1 MRTLLTRDDFREA
14 VFKRDGYHCLFCE
27 ETQGLDAHHIIERRL
42 FSDGG
47 YYIDNGVTLCQK
59 HHLLAESTELSCDA
73 IRTMAGIIDVVLPED
88 FYDDC
93 SYDKWGNI
101 HIGKLRTK
109 GPLFFD
115 ENVQKII
122 KGDFTD
128 YVKYPRTYHLPWTGC
143 ITKDDRVLKNVDH
156 FIGRE
161 VVVTEKLDGENSN
174 LYTDYFHARSLDGN
188 DHWTQNWLKS
198 FHAGFGYEIPKGWR
212 VCGEN
217 LYAKHSIKYVDLKTY
232 FFCFSIWND
241 KNICLSWD
249 DTIEWCSLLGVE
261 HVPVIYRGIFDE
273 ETIKSIQIDTGTKE
287 GYVVRV
293 CDSFAYGEFSK
304 SIAKFVRRN
313 HVQDTVHNWR
323 RGKIDKN
330 ELEIKQ

>member
-73 IRTMAGIIDVVLPED
+73 IRTMAGIIDIVLPED

-109 GPLFFD
+109 GPLF
-115 ENVQKII
+115 
-122 KGDFTD
+122 
-128 YVKYPRTYHLPWTGC
+128 
-143 ITKDDRVLKNVDH
+143 
-156 FIGRE
+156 
-161 VVVTEKLDGENSN
+161 
-174 LYTDYFHARSLDGN
+174 
-188 DHWTQNWLKS
+188 
-198 FHAGFGYEIPKGWR
+198 
-212 VCGEN
+212 
-217 LYAKHSIKYVDLKTY
+217 
-232 FFCFSIWND
+232 
-241 KNICLSWD
+241 
-249 DTIEWCSLLGVE
+249 
-261 HVPVIYRGIFDE
+261 FDE

-304 SIAKFVRRN
+304 SIAKFVRKN

-330 ELEIKQ
+330 ELEIKV